1 MTSLRQIESN
11 RRNAQKSTGPKTD
24 DGKARA
30 SRSAVRHGLT
40 AETVIKLLED
50 PDDYRAFE
58 QAVTA
63 DYDAVTAVER
73 ELVLRL
79 ASLLWRLRR
88 ATAIETGLLRN
99 QHRLTFHP
107 ANQPTRD
114 ATIMTIFQPEP
125 RGSHRDA
132 RRDPNHQETQ
142 NFGSECSEV
151 TVEIDERGV
160 EVARCFLGLADL
172 DKGAFE
178 RLGRYEA
185 ALWRQVRQTI
195 SRCSIYKC
203 ERPTDDFGEHRI
215 GGKEPLSR
223 PSKVARKSALIQCSI
238 VTSNGALKAA
248 LPARRESAPS
258 LAND

>member
-63 DYDAVTAVER
+63 DYDAETAVER

-88 ATAIETGLLRN
+88 AKAIETGLLQI
-99 QHRLTFHP
+99 QHRLPSHP

-125 RGSHRDA
+125 RGSHHDA

-142 NFGSECSEV
+142 NFESECSEV
-151 TVEIDERGV
+151 TVDIGECGL

-195 SRCSIYKC
+195 FTLQYLQMRAPDRRFRRAQDRWQRTVFDAV
-203 ERPTDDFGEHRI
+203 E
-215 GGKEPLSR
+215 GGR
-223 PSKVARKSALIQCSI
+223 
-238 VTSNGALKAA
+238 
-248 LPARRESAPS
+248 
-258 LAND
+258 

>member
-24 DGKARA
+24 DGKSRA

-40 AETVIKLLED
+40 AETVMKLLED

-63 DYDAVTAVER
+63 DYDAQTAVER

-88 ATAIETGLLRN
+88 ATAIETGLLQI
-99 QHRLTFHP
+99 QHRRDGTTMTF
-107 ANQPTRD
+107 
-114 ATIMTIFQPEP
+114 FQPGS
-125 RGSHRDA
+125 RGSHHDA
-132 RRDPNHQETQ
+132 RRDGNQQETQ
-142 NFGSECSEV
+142 SSEPECSEV
-151 TVEIDERGV
+151 ATAIDEPGI
-160 EVARCFLGLADL
+160 EFARCFLGLADL

-185 ALWRQVRQTI
+185 ALCRQVRQTI
-195 SRCSIYKC
+195 FTLQYLQMRVPY
-203 ERPTDDFGEHRI
+203 
-215 GGKEPLSR
+215 
-223 PSKVARKSALIQCSI
+223 
-238 VTSNGALKAA
+238 
-248 LPARRESAPS
+248 RRFRQEQDRWQRAVFE
-258 LAND
+258 AVDGV

>member
-63 DYDAVTAVER
+63 DYDAETAVER

-88 ATAIETGLLRN
+88 ATAIETGLLQI
-99 QHRLTFHP
+99 QHRMPPHP
-107 ANQPTRD
+107 ANEPTRD
-114 ATIMTIFQPEP
+114 ASVVMTIFQPEL
-125 RGSHRDA
+125 RGSHHDA
-132 RRDPNHQETQ
+132 RRDPNQQETQ
-142 NFGSECSEV
+142 NFEFECSEV
-151 TVEIDERGV
+151 TVDIDERGL
-160 EVARCFLGLADL
+160 EAARCFLGLADL

-178 RLGRYEA
+178 RLGRYET
-185 ALWRQVRQTI
+185 ALWRQVRQAIFTLQYLHHAPD
-195 SRCSIYKC
+195 RRFRRAQDRWQRAVFDAV
-203 ERPTDDFGEHRI
+203 E
-215 GGKEPLSR
+215 GG
-223 PSKVARKSALIQCSI
+223 
-238 VTSNGALKAA
+238 
-248 LPARRESAPS
+248 
-258 LAND
+258 

>member
-11 RRNAQKSTGPKTD
+11 RRNAQNSTGPKTD

-30 SRSAVRHGLT
+30 SRNAVRHGLT

-63 DYDAVTAVER
+63 DYDAETAAER

-88 ATAIETGLLRN
+88 ATAIETGLLQIQYRMPPDPIN
-99 QHRLTFHP
+99 QS
-107 ANQPTRD
+107 TRD
-114 ATIMTIFQPEP
+114 ATITTIKPEP
-125 RGSHRDA
+125 RGSHYDA
-132 RRDPNHQETQ
+132 RREPNQQETQ
-142 NFGSECSEV
+142 NFESECSEV
-151 TVEIDERGV
+151 TIDVDERGL

-195 SRCSIYKC
+195 FTLQHLQMRAPDRRFRRAQDRWQRAVFDAV
-203 ERPTDDFGEHRI
+203 E
-215 GGKEPLSR
+215 GG
-223 PSKVARKSALIQCSI
+223 
-238 VTSNGALKAA
+238 
-248 LPARRESAPS
+248 
-258 LAND
+258 

>member
-30 SRSAVRHGLT
+30 SRNAIRHGLT

-63 DYDAVTAVER
+63 DYDAETAVER

-88 ATAIETGLLRN
+88 ATAIETGLLQI
-99 QHRLTFHP
+99 QHQLPSHP

-114 ATIMTIFQPEP
+114 ATIMTIFQLEP
-125 RGSHRDA
+125 RRSNHAA
-132 RRDPNHQETQ
+132 RRDPNEQETQ
-142 NFGSECSEV
+142 SFEPECSDV
-151 TVEIDERGV
+151 TTAI
-160 EVARCFLGLADL
+160 AD
-172 DKGAFE
+172 
-178 RLGRYEA
+178 R
-185 ALWRQVRQTI
+185 
-195 SRCSIYKC
+195 
-203 ERPTDDFGEHRI
+203 
-215 GGKEPLSR
+215 
-223 PSKVARKSALIQCSI
+223 
-238 VTSNGALKAA
+238 
-248 LPARRESAPS
+248 
-258 LAND
+258 

>member
-1 MTSLRQIESN
+1 MTSVRQIESN

-30 SRSAVRHGLT
+30 SRGAVRHGLT

-63 DYDAVTAVER
+63 DYDAETAVER

-88 ATAIETGLLRN
+88 ATAIETGLL
-99 QHRLTFHP
+99 QIEHRMPPHP
-107 ANQPTRD
+107 ANQSTRD

-125 RGSHRDA
+125 RGSHHHDA
-132 RRDPNHQETQ
+132 RRDPNQQETQ
-142 NFGSECSEV
+142 YFESECSEV
-151 TVEIDERGV
+151 TVDDDERGL

-195 SRCSIYKC
+195 FTLQNLQMRAPDRRFRLAQDRWQRAVLDAV
-203 ERPTDDFGEHRI
+203 EGE
-215 GGKEPLSR
+215 
-223 PSKVARKSALIQCSI
+223 
-238 VTSNGALKAA
+238 
-248 LPARRESAPS
+248 
-258 LAND
+258 